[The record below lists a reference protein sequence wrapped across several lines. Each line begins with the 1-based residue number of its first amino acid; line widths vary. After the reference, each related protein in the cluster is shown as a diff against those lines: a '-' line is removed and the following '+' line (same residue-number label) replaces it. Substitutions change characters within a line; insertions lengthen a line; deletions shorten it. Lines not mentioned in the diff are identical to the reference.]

1 MAYRLIIII
10 IAVVF
15 LCRYSLMRLFGR
27 FIVSAQTQ
35 PLIEAFVPFRHD
47 GMITSCTK
55 TCQRAGRRRQNELIF
70 YCCCSHT
77 TPTTSGTGLYFHT
90 GSHFFYKRQTSA
102 LRCRASDTAWII
114 FLSATR
120 YSWCSSALRILA
132 A

>member
-70 YCCCSHT
+70 CCCCSHT
-77 TPTTSGTGLYFHT
+77 TPTTTGTGLYFHT
-90 GSHFFYKRQTSA
+90 GSHFFYKRQNMLPSWLDLSPSRPTSLGLKSQPTWLTLA
-102 LRCRASDTAWII
+102 RAI
-114 FLSATR
+114 R
-120 YSWCSSALRILA
+120 
-132 A
+132 